1 MSFIDN
7 RNVHGSNFLESI
19 NHVSQEDVSRAIEAS
34 RVNEYQFISLLSKAA
49 EVYLEA
55 MAERAHELTVR
66 YFGRTIGL
74 YTPMYLSNYCQ
85 NRCVYCGFNT
95 DVALK
100 RKKLRLEEVEEE
112 AACIAGT
119 GLKHVLILT
128 GDSRENSPVE
138 YMIDCVKVL
147 KKYFSSISVEVYAL
161 TECEYTGLVEA
172 GVDGMTMYQETYDQV
187 VYDAVHISGP
197 KKDYQFRL
205 DAPERAAKAGMRTIN
220 IGALLGL
227 DDWRRD
233 AFFTGMHA
241 KYLQDRYGS
250 V

>member
-85 NRCVYCGFNT
+85 NRCVFCGFNT
-95 DVALK
+95 DVELK
-100 RKKLRLEEVEEE
+100 RK
-112 AACIAGT
+112 
-119 GLKHVLILT
+119 
-128 GDSRENSPVE
+128 N
-138 YMIDCVKVL
+138 
-147 KKYFSSISVEVYAL
+147 
-161 TECEYTGLVEA
+161 
-172 GVDGMTMYQETYDQV
+172 
-187 VYDAVHISGP
+187 
-197 KKDYQFRL
+197 
-205 DAPERAAKAGMRTIN
+205 
-220 IGALLGL
+220 
-227 DDWRRD
+227 
-233 AFFTGMHA
+233 
-241 KYLQDRYGS
+241 
-250 V
+250 